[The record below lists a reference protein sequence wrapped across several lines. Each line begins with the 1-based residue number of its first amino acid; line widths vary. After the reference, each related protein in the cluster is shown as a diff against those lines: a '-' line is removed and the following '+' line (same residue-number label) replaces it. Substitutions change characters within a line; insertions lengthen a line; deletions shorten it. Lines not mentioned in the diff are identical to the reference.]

1 MSHIHSGVGT
11 IWQRWCEN
19 AHKSPDSIAIVHWK
33 AGEAPQRWSWG
44 ELIRTAEL
52 YAAALIARGIKRG
65 EVCAII
71 ARHNPLLYPVYLG
84 CACAGAIP
92 AILAYQNPRLHP
104 DKFREGLEGMGQR
117 SGLDWILTERALEG
131 VLQPLLGTGRSTI
144 KGLQFPFE
152 GADYLEGVAPE
163 VPGGAVHTIRD
174 SDPLLLQHSSGTTG
188 LQKPVLLSHREVL
201 DHVTQYAKF
210 LAVSEADKVVSWLP
224 LYHDMGLIAAF
235 HLPLALGIPTIQID
249 PFEWV
254 LAPSLL
260 LEVMSVERATIAWL
274 PNFAFSMMAG
284 KINEEDL
291 EGVTLDSCR
300 MLINCSE
307 PVRYRDQEKFFR
319 RFAPRG
325 FKRKAL
331 SSCYA
336 MAETTF
342 AVTQTRPG
350 REPATLAVDPQAL
363 SKGIVTPV
371 VDPGAVKLCVSSGE
385 LIPGCQIRI
394 VDDELND
401 LEEGRVGEVLIKTLW
416 MFDGYRNYPE
426 KTAAVIRDGWY
437 LSGDYGFRYGSD
449 VYIIGRKKDVV
460 IVAGNNIYPEDV
472 EAVVN
477 DLDGVIPGRVVAFG
491 EEDAD
496 FGSERISV
504 VAETPLTDEAER
516 RRLRTAILKA
526 GMGID
531 VSITNVYLVPPRFLV
546 KSSAGKP
553 SRSANKERVLRLK
566 ESDTTVQSGG
576 MQDDIR
582 RAENGDPGCA
592 QA

>member
-1 MSHIHSGVGT
+1 MNNKGVGSM
-11 IWQRWCEN
+11 WHRWCEN
-19 AHKSPDSIAIVHWK
+19 ADNSPDSVAVVHWR
-33 AGEAPQRWSWG
+33 AGETPRRWTWG

-52 YAAALIARGIKRG
+52 YSAALTNSGIEKG
-65 EVCAII
+65 DVCAII
-71 ARHNPLLYPVYLG
+71 ARHNSLIYPVYLG
-84 CACAGAIP
+84 CVCAGAIP

-104 DKFREGLEGMGQR
+104 DKFREGLEGMGKR
-117 SGLDWILTERALEG
+117 SVLDWILTERALEG
-131 VLQPLLGTGRSTI
+131 VLQPLLGNGRSTI
-144 KGLQFPFE
+144 RGLQFPFE
-152 GADYLEGVAPE
+152 GNDYLEGVGPE
-163 VPGGAVHTIRD
+163 VPRGAVYAMRD

-201 DHVTQYAKF
+201 DHVTQYGKF
-210 LAVSEADKVVSWLP
+210 LAVSKADKIVSWLP

-260 LEVMSVERATIAWL
+260 LEVMSMERATMTWL
-274 PNFAFSMMAG
+274 PNFALSMMAD

-291 EGVTLDSCR
+291 EGVTLESCR
-300 MLINCSE
+300 MVVNCAE

-325 FKRKAL
+325 LKREAL

-342 AVTQTRPG
+342 AVTQTPPG
-350 REPATLAVDPQAL
+350 REPTSLAVDPQAL
-363 SKGIVTPV
+363 SKGIASPV
-371 VDPGAVKLCVSSGE
+371 ADPSAGKVCVASGE

-394 VDDELND
+394 VDDEFND
-401 LEEGRVGEVLIKTLW
+401 LEEGRVGEVLIKTPW

-426 KTAAVIRDGWY
+426 KTAAAIRDGWY
-437 LSGDYGFRYGSD
+437 LSGDYAFRDGND
-449 VYIIGRKKDVV
+449 FYIIGRKKDVV

-477 DLDGVIPGRVVAFG
+477 DLHGVIPGRVVAFG
-491 EEDAD
+491 EEDVE
-496 FGSERISV
+496 FGSERLSV
-504 VAETPLTDEAER
+504 VAETPLTDESER
-516 RRLRTAILKA
+516 RQLRIAILKA
-526 GMGID
+526 GMEIE
-531 VSITNVYLVPPRFLV
+531 VTITNVYLVPPRFLV

-553 SRSANKERVLRLK
+553 SRSANKERVRRLK
-566 ESDTTVQSGG
+566 EADMAMRTGG
-576 MQDDIR
+576 D
-582 RAENGDPGCA
+582 AG
-592 QA
+592 

>member
-1 MSHIHSGVGT
+1 MSHISNDVGT
-11 IWQRWCEN
+11 IWHRWGEN
-19 AHKSPDSIAIVHWK
+19 ADKSPNSVAIVHWK
-33 AGEAPQRWSWG
+33 AGETPFRWTWG
-44 ELIRTAEL
+44 NLIHAAEM
-52 YAAALIARGIKRG
+52 YSAALNNSGIKRG
-65 EVCAII
+65 DVCAII

-84 CACAGAIP
+84 CVCAGAIP
-92 AILAYQNPRLHP
+92 AILAYPNPRLHP
-104 DKFREGLEGMGQR
+104 NKFREGLEGMGKR

-144 KGLQFPFE
+144 RGLQFPFV
-152 GADYLEGVAPE
+152 GNDYLEGVEAK
-163 VPGGAVHTIRD
+163 VPGGAVHTIRA

-188 LQKPVLLSHREVL
+188 LQKPVLLSHHAVL

-210 LAVSEADKVVSWLP
+210 LAVTNVDKVVNWLP

-260 LEVMSVERATIAWL
+260 LEVMSAERATMTWL
-274 PNFAFSMMAG
+274 PNFAFSMMAD

-291 EGVTLDSCR
+291 EDVTLDSCR
-300 MLINCSE
+300 MVINCSE
-307 PVRYRDQEKFFR
+307 PVRYRDEEKFFR

-325 FKRKAL
+325 LKREAL

-342 AVTQTRPG
+342 AVTQTPPG
-350 REPATLAVDPQAL
+350 REPTRLAVDPQAL
-363 SKGIVTPV
+363 SKGV
-371 VDPGAVKLCVSSGE
+371 VNPGVYPTAVKVCVSSGE
-385 LIPGCQIRI
+385 LIPGCHIRI

-401 LEEGRVGEVLIKTLW
+401 LEEGRVGEILIKTPW

-426 KTAAVIRDGWY
+426 KTAAAIRDGWY
-437 LSGDYGFRYGSD
+437 LSGDYGFRYASNF
-449 VYIIGRKKDVV
+449 YIIGRKKDVV
-460 IVAGNNIYPEDV
+460 IIAGNNIYPEDV

-477 DLDGVIPGRVVAFG
+477 DVDGVIPGRVVAFG
-491 EEDAD
+491 EEDAE
-496 FGSERISV
+496 FGSERLSV
-504 VAETPLTDEAER
+504 VAETRLTDEAQR
-516 RRLRTAILKA
+516 QRLRMAIIKA

-553 SRSANKERVLRLK
+553 SRSTNKARAARMK
-566 ESDTTVQSGG
+566 ELDMTMQSGR
-576 MQDDIR
+576 MQDDLS
-582 RAENGDPGCA
+582 
-592 QA
+592 

>member
-1 MSHIHSGVGT
+1 MSHIHTSIGT

-19 AHKSPDSIAIVHWK
+19 AHKSPDSVAIVHWK

-52 YAAALIARGIKRG
+52 YAAALIGRGIKKG

-71 ARHNPLLYPVYLG
+71 ARHNSLLYPVYLG
-84 CACAGAIP
+84 CVCAGAIP

-104 DKFREGLEGMGQR
+104 DKFREGLEGMGKR
-117 SGLDWILTERALEG
+117 SGLDWILTERPLEG
-131 VLQPLLGTGRSTI
+131 VLKPLLGTGRSTI
-144 KGLQFPFE
+144 RGLQFPFE
-152 GADYLEGVAPE
+152 GNDYLEGVEPD
-163 VPGGAVHTIRD
+163 VPGEAVHAIRD

-188 LQKPVLLSHREVL
+188 LQKPVLLSHRAVL

-210 LAVSEADKVVSWLP
+210 LAVSKADKIVSWLP

-260 LEVMSVERATIAWL
+260 LEVMSLERATMAWL

-284 KINEEDL
+284 KINDENL

-300 MLINCSE
+300 ILVNCSE
-307 PVRYRDQEKFFR
+307 PVRYHDQEKFFR

-325 FKRKAL
+325 FKREAL

-342 AVTQTRPG
+342 AVAQTPPG
-350 REPATLAVDPQAL
+350 REPTTLAVDPQAL
-363 SKGIVTPV
+363 SKGIATPV
-371 VDPGAVKLCVSSGE
+371 VDPRGVKVCVSSGE

-394 VDDELND
+394 VDDEFND
-401 LEEGRVGEVLIKTLW
+401 LEEGRVGEFLIKTPW

-426 KTAAVIRDGWY
+426 KTAAAIRDGWY

-449 VYIIGRKKDVV
+449 FYIIGRKKDVV

-477 DLDGVIPGRVVAFG
+477 DLDGVIPGRVMAFG

-496 FGSERISV
+496 SGTERLSV
-504 VAETPLTDEAER
+504 VAETPLTDAAEHR
-516 RRLRTAILKA
+516 QLRTAILKA

-531 VSITNVYLVPPRFLV
+531 VSITNLYLVPPRFLV

-553 SRSANKERVLRLK
+553 SRSANKERVLRWK
-566 ESDTTVQSGG
+566 ESDITNAVGG
-576 MQDDIR
+576 NAR
-582 RAENGDPGCA
+582 
-592 QA
+592 

>member
-1 MSHIHSGVGT
+1 MIMSHIRFSVDT
-11 IWQRWCEN
+11 IWHRWCEN
-19 AHKSPDSIAIVHWK
+19 ADKSPESVAIVHWR
-33 AGEAPQRWSWG
+33 AGETPFRWSWG
-44 ELIRTAEL
+44 ELIRTAQL
-52 YAAALIARGIKRG
+52 YAAALASRGINRG
-65 EVCAII
+65 DVCAII
-71 ARHNPLLYPVYLG
+71 IRHNPLLYPVYLG
-84 CACAGAIP
+84 CVFAGAIP

-104 DKFREGLEGMGQR
+104 EKFREGLEGMGKR

-131 VLQPLLGTGRSTI
+131 VLQPLLGNGRSTI
-144 KGLQFPFE
+144 HGLQFPFE
-152 GADYLEGVAPE
+152 RDDYFAGVGPE
-163 VPGGAVHTIRD
+163 VPGGAVQTIRD

-188 LQKPVLLSHREVL
+188 LQKPVLLSHRAVL

-210 LAVSEADKVVSWLP
+210 LAVSKADKIVSWLP

-235 HLPLALGIPTIQID
+235 HLPMALGIPTIQID

-260 LEVMSVERATIAWL
+260 LEVMSAERATMAWL
-274 PNFAFSMMAG
+274 PNFAFSMMAD
-284 KINEEDL
+284 KIKDEDL
-291 EGVTLDSCR
+291 EAVTLDSCR

-319 RFAPRG
+319 RFAFRG
-325 FKRKAL
+325 FRKEAL

-342 AVTQTRPG
+342 AVTQTAPG
-350 REPATLAVDPQAL
+350 CEPTTLAVDPQTLA
-363 SKGIVTPV
+363 KGIAAPV
-371 VDPGAVKLCVSSGE
+371 VDPSGAKVCVSSGA
-385 LIPGCQIRI
+385 LIPGCRIQI
-394 VDDELND
+394 VDDEFKD
-401 LEEGRVGEVLIKTLW
+401 LEEGRVGEVLIKTPW

-426 KTAAVIRDGWY
+426 KTAAAIRDGWY

-449 VYIIGRKKDVV
+449 FYIIGRKKDVI

-477 DLDGVIPGRVVAFG
+477 GLDGVIPGRVVAFG

-496 FGSERISV
+496 FGSERLSV
-504 VAETPLTDEAER
+504 VAETPLTDEVK
-516 RRLRTAILKA
+516 LRQLRMAILKA
-526 GMGID
+526 GMGMDI
-531 VSITNVYLVPPRFLV
+531 SITNVYLVPPRFLV

-566 ESDTTVQSGG
+566 SDTPMRSGG
-576 MQDDIR
+576 QDDLR
-582 RAENGDPGCA
+582 RAENSDPGRA